1 MRNYHLVVIFSLYT
15 LIYLRA
21 RYQYYITM
29 TRTIDEIEK
38 RITWCKKQMSSSTSQ
53 DEYVITTGS
62 MTVNKN
68 PRGRYELYAAE
79 YPSKFSRSQ
88 AYSRQATMQSKNE
101 LLKFE
106 VITYKDWLQRELN
119 KMLGLANIDSKGTRN
134 TERNTDSDSSQRGET
149 NSTTSTTSATS
160 TTSTTSTNSPD
171 TTSTHEE
178 DTNYST
184 CTNIRVYNPSCPIGC
199 NNCTCCIYLK
209 HISIIDDRNISIECS
224 NNIDR

>member
-1 MRNYHLVVIFSLYT
+1 MRIYHIIVIFSLYA
-15 LIYLRA
+15 LIYVRA
-21 RYQYYITM
+21 IYQYYIMM
-29 TRTIDEIEK
+29 TRTIDEVEK
-38 RITWCKKQMSSSTSQ
+38 RIKWCKKQMSSSTSQ

-68 PRGRYELYAAE
+68 PKGRYELYAAE

-119 KMLGLANIDSKGTRN
+119 KMLGLANIDSKGPRD
-134 TERNTDSDSSQRGET
+134 TERSTDGDQRDA
-149 NSTTSTTSATS
+149 TTSTG
-160 TTSTTSTNSPD
+160 SPD
-171 TTSTHEE
+171 TTNTHEE
-178 DTNYST
+178 DTNYNT

-209 HISIIDDRNISIECS
+209 HISIIDDQAISIECS
-224 NNIDR
+224 NNILDK

>member
-1 MRNYHLVVIFSLYT
+1 M
-15 LIYLRA
+15 
-21 RYQYYITM
+21 M
-29 TRTIDEIEK
+29 TRTIDEVEK
-38 RITWCKKQMSSSTSQ
+38 RIKWCKKQMSSSTSQ

-68 PRGRYELYAAE
+68 PKGRYELYAAE

-119 KMLGLANIDSKGTRN
+119 KMLGLANIDSKGPRD
-134 TERNTDSDSSQRGET
+134 TERSTDGDQRDA
-149 NSTTSTTSATS
+149 TTSTG
-160 TTSTTSTNSPD
+160 SPD
-171 TTSTHEE
+171 TTSTHDEE

-209 HISIIDDRNISIECS
+209 HISIIDDRAISIECS
-224 NNIDR
+224 NNILDK

>member
-1 MRNYHLVVIFSLYT
+1 M
-15 LIYLRA
+15 
-21 RYQYYITM
+21 M
-29 TRTIDEIEK
+29 TRTIDEVEK
-38 RITWCKKQMSSSTSQ
+38 RIKWCKKQMSSSTSQ

-68 PRGRYELYAAE
+68 PKGRYELYAAE

-119 KMLGLANIDSKGTRN
+119 KMLGLANIDSKGPRDA
-134 TERNTDSDSSQRGET
+134 ERSTDGDQRDA
-149 NSTTSTTSATS
+149 TTSTS
-160 TTSTTSTNSPD
+160 SPD

-209 HISIIDDRNISIECS
+209 HISIIDDRTISIECS
-224 NNIDR
+224 NNILDK

>member
-1 MRNYHLVVIFSLYT
+1 M
-15 LIYLRA
+15 

-38 RITWCKKQMSSSTSQ
+38 RIKWCKKQMNSSTSQ

-68 PRGRYELYAAE
+68 PKGRYELYAAE

-88 AYSRQATMQSKNE
+88 AYSRQATIQSKNE

-106 VITYKDWLQRELN
+106 VITYKDWLQRELS
-119 KMLGLANIDSKGTRN
+119 KMLGLANIDSKDTRN
-134 TERNTDSDSSQRGET
+134 TERSVDGDSSQRDET
-149 NSTTSTTSATS
+149 NSTNPPDAINTYEEN
-160 TTSTTSTNSPD
+160 TNNN
-171 TTSTHEE
+171 TYA
-178 DTNYST
+178 NV
-184 CTNIRVYNPSCPIGC
+184 RVYNPRCPIGC

-224 NNIDR
+224 NNIDI

>member
-1 MRNYHLVVIFSLYT
+1 
-15 LIYLRA
+15 
-21 RYQYYITM
+21 M

-38 RITWCKKQMSSSTSQ
+38 RIKWCKKQMNSSTSQ

-106 VITYKDWLQRELN
+106 VITYKDWLQRELS
-119 KMLGLANIDSKGTRN
+119 KMLGLANIDSKGVRN
-134 TERNTDSDSSQRGET
+134 AERNVDSDSSQQDET
-149 NSTTSTTSATS
+149 NSTTST
-160 TTSTTSTNSPD
+160 PD
-171 TTSTHEE
+171 TINTHEE
-178 DTNYST
+178 DANYNT

-209 HISIIDDRNISIECS
+209 HISIIDTRTISIECS
-224 NNIDR
+224 NNINR

>member
-1 MRNYHLVVIFSLYT
+1 
-15 LIYLRA
+15 
-21 RYQYYITM
+21 M

-38 RITWCKKQMSSSTSQ
+38 RIKWCKKQMNSSTSQ

-68 PRGRYELYAAE
+68 PKGRYELYAAE

-88 AYSRQATMQSKNE
+88 AYSRQATIQSKNE

-106 VITYKDWLQRELN
+106 VITYKDWLQRELS
-119 KMLGLANIDSKGTRN
+119 KMLGLANIDSKDTRN
-134 TERNTDSDSSQRGET
+134 TERSVDGDSSQRDET
-149 NSTTSTTSATS
+149 NSTNPPDAINTYEEN
-160 TTSTTSTNSPD
+160 TNNN
-171 TTSTHEE
+171 TYA
-178 DTNYST
+178 NV
-184 CTNIRVYNPSCPIGC
+184 RVYNPRCPIGC

-224 NNIDR
+224 NNIDI

>member
-15 LIYLRA
+15 LIYVRA
-21 RYQYYITM
+21 IYQYYIMM
-29 TRTIDEIEK
+29 TRTIDEVEK
-38 RITWCKKQMSSSTSQ
+38 RIKWCKKQMSSSTSQ

-68 PRGRYELYAAE
+68 PKGRYELYAAE

-119 KMLGLANIDSKGTRN
+119 KMLGL
-134 TERNTDSDSSQRGET
+134 E
-149 NSTTSTTSATS
+149 
-160 TTSTTSTNSPD
+160 
-171 TTSTHEE
+171 
-178 DTNYST
+178 
-184 CTNIRVYNPSCPIGC
+184 IGRA
-199 NNCTCCIYLK
+199 
-209 HISIIDDRNISIECS
+209 HV
-224 NNIDR
+224 